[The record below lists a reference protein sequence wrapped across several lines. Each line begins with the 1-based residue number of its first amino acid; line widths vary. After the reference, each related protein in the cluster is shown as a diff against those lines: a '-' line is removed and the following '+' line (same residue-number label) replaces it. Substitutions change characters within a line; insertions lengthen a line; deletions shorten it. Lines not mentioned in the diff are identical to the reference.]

1 MNRKP
6 DSRSRKSRRSTS
18 SGDRTRGSS
27 GGRAR
32 DSSGGPSG
40 GRASAGRG
48 LSPDPA
54 SSSGGG
60 KPVKAHVGKLRI
72 IGGDFRG
79 RTIRYH
85 GSTFTR
91 PMKDSVRENL
101 FNILGPAIRGTSCFD
116 LFAGTGAIAFESL
129 SRGAASAVAVE
140 TSRYAARYIRESAE
154 KLGVERRFR
163 LLTGDAFRLA
173 DRLLGPPRDDT
184 PWSVFLCPPYRMWD
198 DPEDLESLRRIIR
211 LTFEHAPPGSLLA
224 AETEKRFDPELLP
237 AGDWDLREY
246 GDTRLAIA
254 EPPRRCGMNL

>member
-6 DSRSRKSRRSTS
+6 DSRSRKSRRSTPTA
-18 SGDRTRGSS
+18 GPNRGRVT
-27 GGRAR
+27 GGR
-32 DSSGGPSG
+32 DP
-40 GRASAGRG
+40 
-48 LSPDPA
+48 SPDAGA
-54 SSSGGG
+54 SPGGG
-60 KPVKAHVGKLRI
+60 KPTKAHVGKLRI

-101 FNILGPAIRGTSCFD
+101 FNILGPAIRGTVCFD

-129 SRGAASAVAVE
+129 SRGASTAVAVE
-140 TSRYAARYIRESAE
+140 TSRHAARYIRESAE

-163 LLTGDAFRLA
+163 LLTGDAFRLG
-173 DRLLGPPRDDT
+173 DRLLGPPREDT

-198 DPEDLESLRRIIR
+198 DPEDLESLRRLIR
-211 LTFEHAPPGSLLA
+211 LTFEHAPPGSLLV

-237 AGDWDLREY
+237 AGEWDLREY

-254 EPPRRCGMNL
+254 EPPQRCGMNL